1 MITKSVKNDEKIF
14 RFCCHFSTMKHPALN
29 QRSNTVTLK
38 AVLLGE
44 SKVGKTSLCSRY
56 VSGEWDSNTAAT
68 ISASC
73 FNKDLTID
81 DTKVKFYIWDTAGQE
96 QFRSI
101 SPIYYRSAH
110 VAILVFD
117 LTSIPTID
125 VANFW
130 VNELKTNGPPEVPL
144 IAIGNKS
151 DLRMLRMIQ
160 NADAKSFASNIHAEY
175 FECSALSGDNVEE
188 AFEAAAQA
196 ALKYFR
202 EQKEMQTQI
211 GQTQVVR
218 PQPQAEQPQEQGCAC

>member
-1 MITKSVKNDEKIF
+1 MQHPSLNS
-14 RFCCHFSTMKHPALN
+14 RSST
-29 QRSNTVTLK
+29 TTLK

-73 FNKDLTID
+73 FNKDLVID
-81 DTKVKFYIWDTAGQE
+81 DSKIKFYIWDTAGQE

-117 LTSIPTID
+117 LTSIPTME

-130 VNELKTNGPPEVPL
+130 VNELKSNGPSGVPL
-144 IAIGNKS
+144 VAIANKS
-151 DLRMLRMIQ
+151 DLKMLRQISSQ
-160 NADAKSFASNIHAEY
+160 DAKTFAESIGAQY
-175 FECSALSGDNVEE
+175 FECSALSGENVDD
-188 AFEAAAQA
+188 AFAYAAKT
-196 ALKYFR
+196 ALEYYKS
-202 EQKEMQTQI
+202 QKEIQTQI
-211 GQTQVVR
+211 GQTQLVKNN
-218 PQPQAEQPQEQGCAC
+218 PTPAAENQNKKGCC

>member
-1 MITKSVKNDEKIF
+1 MNI
-14 RFCCHFSTMKHPALN
+14 PALN
-29 QRSNTVTLK
+29 QRSNSVTLK

-56 VSGEWDSNTAAT
+56 VSGDWDSNTAAT

-73 FNKDLTID
+73 FNKDLTVD
-81 DTKVKFYIWDTAGQE
+81 DSKVKFYIWDTAGQE

-110 VAILVFD
+110 VAIIVFD
-117 LTSIPTID
+117 LTAIPTID

-130 VNELKTNGPPEVPL
+130 VNELRNNGPAGIPL

-160 NADAKSFASNIHAEY
+160 NADARAFADNIGALY
-175 FECSALSGDNVEE
+175 FECSALSGDNVDE
-188 AFEAAAQA
+188 AFAAAA
-196 ALKYFR
+196 AAGLEFFR
-202 EQKEMQTQI
+202 SQKEVQTQI
-211 GQTQVVR
+211 GQAQVVH
-218 PQPQAEQPQEQGCAC
+218 PQASDNKPQQSGCSC